1 MKITFNGDNSCV
13 EDIYIKDSANEHVI
27 SVGETIEID
36 SQLVTLYTKP
46 HIRLTMLSRV
56 LLFVRRFV
64 LTFFNI
70 VIMNF
75 PNKWYENAE
84 PYSLEPVTINL
95 AKASKEALEIK
106 IVSSKID
113 MKTRKIKKRQLY
125 IDGTL
130 IPSKITYNK
139 ESIDLRFLTYIYD
152 MISLLIYVCALVS
165 LIFLGSGKIE
175 LPMIGLIYF
184 IIMLAICIPFFC
196 KCVLAHN
203 EKKNFEKIIGL
214 QNLMCGN

>member
-1 MKITFNGDNSCV
+1 MKITFNGENSCM
-13 EDIYIKDSANEHVI
+13 EDIYIKDNASERVV

-36 SQLVTLYTKP
+36 SQLVTLYTKQ
-46 HIRLTMLSRV
+46 HIRLTMLSRI

-75 PNKWYENAE
+75 PNKWYENVE

-95 AKASKEALEIK
+95 AKASRDALEIK

-125 IDGTL
+125 IDGVLT
-130 IPSKITYNK
+130 PSKVTYNT
-139 ESIDLRFLTYIYD
+139 ESINLRFFTYIYD
-152 MISLLIYVCALVS
+152 MISLLIYACALVS
-165 LIFLGSGKIE
+165 LIFFGSGKIE
-175 LPMIGLIYF
+175 LPMIRLIYF
-184 IIMLAICIPFFC
+184 IIMLTVCIPFFC

-203 EKKNFEKIIGL
+203 EKKDFEKKVLDCKI
-214 QNLMCGN
+214 